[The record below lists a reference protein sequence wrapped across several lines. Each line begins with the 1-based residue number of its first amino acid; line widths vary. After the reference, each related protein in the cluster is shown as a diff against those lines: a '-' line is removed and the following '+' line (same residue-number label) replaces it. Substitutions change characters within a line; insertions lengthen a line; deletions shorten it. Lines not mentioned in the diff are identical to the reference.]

1 MSSETGDSCRNLLQ
15 DSHKQGN
22 MSLTQSIDYSMQTED
37 KSIGLPPQSL
47 DDSVNDLF
55 NQYVNMDRPNMDGN
69 KEKSLAPSLDIVF
82 VQGTPSSGPGY
93 VPVTGSPNGNDPTPQ
108 PWRKG
113 LWCLHDTA
121 LSATE
126 RHAHLDKTVQPS
138 AVSGGFDV
146 STSPRSPKKS
156 GPLSPSASTPP
167 TTLNKKAAKSGA
179 GTSKTIHRRDSNE
192 RRNLLRKYNSS
203 PTLMRTANLGKQEMT
218 FQTLR
223 APKSQNFAFQQPEK
237 WASFPSPS
245 TETQMRYGG
254 MSHLAASCHNIPND
268 GDVGDSAEFPV
279 ARFESSMLHQSQ
291 TVSMPLQSTNII
303 GQHDQFDTASGAFND
318 NNHLNTEDLYQT
330 PCTTEQQSFS
340 SEQQSFSSW
349 NSDFT
354 NNMPTIPHAESHT
367 QETQPWWSSIP
378 TRFSQPYSP
387 SYEPMIMAPI
397 PHRIDTSLAN
407 STNLAQGDIGTHFN
421 SASDLCSSAAQFF
434 PGQASSPTD
443 MAVGTPYSSLP
454 TSQSF
459 SLDSLIRGSSQRQA
473 SPPPSR
479 SPSVSPTVVTL
490 PRRSS
495 TTNAISSGPITRA
508 SNPKDQR
515 RTHNR
520 KHSTTGNTP
529 RTPRA
534 SASSKSLGGK
544 PSNGALNVSFVN
556 FTPND
561 SQKILTG
568 VAPSG
573 SSKTKARREQEAKDK
588 RRKLSEAAL
597 TAIRRAGGDV
607 DDLQSVFC

>member
-1 MSSETGDSCRNLLQ
+1 MSLETGDSCLNLLQ
-15 DSHKQGN
+15 ESHRN
-22 MSLTQSIDYSMQTED
+22 MSLTRSMEYSMQTED
-37 KSIGLPPQSL
+37 KSLPQSL

-55 NQYVNMDRPNMDGN
+55 NQYVNMDRPNIDGN
-69 KEKSLAPSLDIVF
+69 KEKSLAPSLDVLF
-82 VQGTPSSGPGY
+82 VQETPSSGSSY
-93 VPVTGSPNGNDPTPQ
+93 VPVISSPNGNNPTPQ

-138 AVSGGFDV
+138 AVSGCGFDNGQ
-146 STSPRSPKKS
+146 SSQSQNQCD
-156 GPLSPSASTPP
+156 PLTPSASTTPI
-167 TTLNKKAAKSGA
+167 TSNRDTNSGVV
-179 GTSKTIHRRDSNE
+179 TSKTIHRRDSND

-203 PTLMRTANLGKQEMT
+203 PTLTRTTNPGKHDMS
-218 FQTLR
+218 FQALR
-223 APKSQNFAFQQPEK
+223 APKSQNFASQHPEK

-245 TETQMRYGG
+245 AETRMGYGG
-254 MSHLAASCHNIPND
+254 NMSHLPTSCHNIPGD
-268 GDVGDSAEFPV
+268 GDIKDSAEFPA

-291 TVSMPLQSTNII
+291 TVSMPLRPPNII
-303 GQHDQFDTASGAFND
+303 GQHNQFNTASGGLAENS
-318 NNHLNTEDLYQT
+318 HLNTEGLFHSPY
-330 PCTTEQQSFS
+330 TTEPLSFS

-354 NNMPTIPHAESHT
+354 NNVQSMQCTEPHT
-367 QETQPWWSSIP
+367 QETQTWWSTIP

-387 SYEPMIMAPI
+387 SYEPMIMAPV
-397 PHRIDTSLAN
+397 PRRIDTNLAN
-407 STNLAQGDIGTHFN
+407 STSIAQSDIGTQFH
-421 SASDLCSSAAQFF
+421 SVSDVCSSA
-434 PGQASSPTD
+434 GQYYSEQATSPSN
-443 MAVGTPYSSLP
+443 VGVSTPYPSLP

-459 SLDSLIRGSSQRQA
+459 SLDSLFSSSSRRQT
-473 SPPPSR
+473 SPPSR

-490 PRRSS
+490 PRRGS
-495 TTNAISSGPITRA
+495 TTNTITSGPATRA
-508 SNPKDQR
+508 LNSKDHR

-520 KHSTTGNTP
+520 KHSTPGNNP
-529 RTPRA
+529 RGPRA
-534 SASSKSLGGK
+534 STSSRSLGGK
-544 PSNGALNVSFVN
+544 SSNGALNVSFVN
-556 FTPND
+556 FTPDD

-573 SSKTKARREQEAKDK
+573 SSKTKARREQEAREK